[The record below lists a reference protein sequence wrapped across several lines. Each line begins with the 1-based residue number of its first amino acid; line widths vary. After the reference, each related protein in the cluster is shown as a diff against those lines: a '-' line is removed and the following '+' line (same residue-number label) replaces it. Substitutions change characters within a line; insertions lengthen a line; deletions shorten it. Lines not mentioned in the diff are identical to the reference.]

1 MLCSL
6 LSGNTLIQVVFLSS
20 FLKVR
25 KKKPVPVGSQGTAVL
40 VQAGP
45 EHCTQ
50 GTEPYALF
58 EIRGLYSSSVQ
69 DDPKAVFR
77 S

>member
-1 MLCSL
+1 M
-6 LSGNTLIQVVFLSS
+6 
-20 FLKVR
+20 
-25 KKKPVPVGSQGTAVL
+25 GSQGTAVL

-77 S
+77 SWKLALFRTEKHCNTFRLFVLNIILSWGN